1 MAVEIIRK
9 LIDDV
14 DGSEAQGTVEFSA
27 GGKRYEIDLSEANT
41 KKFWAALNP
50 WIEHA
55 RLAGAAKSSFRPAR
69 AKTPPPPQIDKA
81 QEKKI
86 REWAKGL
93 DPDEVRELARQ
104 GGATD
109 VRDRGRVSLANL
121 IVAFN
126 HAHPT
131 KRTAVKDKTPA
142 PQDVVDKPV
151 FSGAKS

>member
-1 MAVEIIRK
+1 MAVEIIRR

-14 DGSEAQGTVEFSA
+14 DGSEAEGTIEFA
-27 GGKRYEIDLSEANT
+27 AAGKRYEIDLSAANA

-50 WIEHA
+50 WIENA
-55 RLAGAAKSSFRPAR
+55 RTAGT
-69 AKTPPPPQIDKA
+69 AKTSRPTARVKSAPPPQIDKA
-81 QEKKI
+81 QEAKI
-86 REWAKGL
+86 REWAKGM
-93 DPDEVRELARQ
+93 DQDEVRELARQ

-131 KRTAVKDKTPA
+131 KRTAVKSGPA
-142 PQDVVDKPV
+142 PKDVVDQPV
-151 FSGAKS
+151 FSGMNS